1 MQLTN
6 TVGHPPLEPESGASP
21 ARTMGTVRGVAPSES
36 QGAVLEEG
44 EGAIVAPKTLSSLHI
59 WTCLLTLLYLNL
71 PIYEV
76 GVTVTDVFL
85 VGMMAC
91 CLPGSAH
98 LFCKGL
104 ESQYF
109 RLVGHTISARTTQRC
124 CSGPKAARTK
134 HRPQSGWL
142 KTLEVGVTIVAQRKQ
157 IQIVSMRMWIRTL
170 ASLGGLGNLTLL

>member
-21 ARTMGTVRGVAPSES
+21 AQTMGTVRGVAPSES

-142 KTLEVGVTIVAQRKQ
+142 KTLEVGVTIVAQRKKFK
-157 IQIVSMRMWIRTL
+157 
-170 ASLGGLGNLTLL
+170 